1 MRRSPRRLHS
11 RSPEEF
17 DGIHHY
23 LWSWTPASEV
33 IPKLIYTLKSREMVT
48 FKKDFLEKLIVRV
61 PLSQVSADHIV
72 YVTRPGMA
80 YDHTQIIA
88 EKLSELL
95 SCPLNP
101 IYLKNDLKNYKLMN
115 RTDRLLGRKAIP
127 LHIEGVD
134 QKKVLFIDDVYTSG
148 ATAKAAWEAL
158 GRPKDYGALTLAFKR
173 YEGD

>member
-1 MRRSPRRLHS
+1 MLRSPRRLRS
-11 RSPEEF
+11 RYPEEF

-23 LWSWTPASEV
+23 LWTWTPVSEV
-33 IPKLIYTLKSREMVT
+33 LPKLIYTLKSREMVN
-48 FKKDFLEKLIVRV
+48 FKIELLEKLIVRV

-72 YVTRPGMA
+72 YVTRPGMV
-80 YDHTQIIA
+80 YDHTRILA
-88 EKLSELL
+88 EKLSDLL
-95 SCPLNP
+95 SCQLNP

-115 RTDRLLGRKAIP
+115 RADRLLSRKAIP
-127 LHIEGVD
+127 LHIEGVH

-158 GRPKDYGALTLAFKR
+158 GKPKDYGALTLAFKR